1 MLSKREIDKIKEHV
15 SAHELENQIDI
26 IVAKRAGR
34 EGQLR
39 DITDAKAMTEE
50 EQKEI
55 RRAKGLAPGTNEKNI
70 QDAYCYIVPYK
81 NSKTGEGRVH
91 FVRNKSITFL
101 KNLLR
106 REKRG
111 LL

>member
-1 MLSKREIDKIKEHV
+1 MNLTKFAVMGAFQKRDRQIKEHV

-55 RRAKGLAPGTNEKNI
+55 RRAKGHST
-70 QDAYCYIVPYK
+70 
-81 NSKTGEGRVH
+81 RH
-91 FVRNKSITFL
+91 
-101 KNLLR
+101 
-106 REKRG
+106 
-111 LL
+111 